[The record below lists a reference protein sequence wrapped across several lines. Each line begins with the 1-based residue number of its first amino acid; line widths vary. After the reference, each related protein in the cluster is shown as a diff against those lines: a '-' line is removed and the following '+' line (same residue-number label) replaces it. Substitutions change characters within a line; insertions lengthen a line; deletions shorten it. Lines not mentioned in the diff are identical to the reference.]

1 MKLPSTWKDLIGLI
15 YPKDY
20 GLFEEVNLAAED
32 PAGYFEEYQQ
42 ELSERGIENAAE
54 VSIWL
59 ALIDGLLSRR
69 CLVEVEKQAG
79 AQDLV
84 SALSELTVCRES
96 RVELGPIG
104 ELTSKGTALL
114 AEASN
119 LLGKYNLA
127 IGVMEL
133 DSDSWPIVVIPKVS
147 LLRAREIAAKLSH
160 EIIVS

>member
-15 YPKDY
+15 CPKDY

-42 ELSERGIENAAE
+42 ELSERGIDNAAE
-54 VSIWL
+54 VSVWL

-69 CLVEVEKQAG
+69 CLVEVDKQAG

-84 SALSELTVCRES
+84 SALSELSVCRES
-96 RVELGPIG
+96 RLELGPIG
-104 ELTSKGTALL
+104 ELGSKGTVLL
-114 AEASN
+114 ADASK
-119 LLGKYNLA
+119 LLEKHDLS

-133 DSDSWPIVVIPKVS
+133 DSDSWPIVVVAKAS
-147 LLRAREIAAKLSH
+147 LLRARDIAAKLSH
-160 EIIVS
+160 EIIVP